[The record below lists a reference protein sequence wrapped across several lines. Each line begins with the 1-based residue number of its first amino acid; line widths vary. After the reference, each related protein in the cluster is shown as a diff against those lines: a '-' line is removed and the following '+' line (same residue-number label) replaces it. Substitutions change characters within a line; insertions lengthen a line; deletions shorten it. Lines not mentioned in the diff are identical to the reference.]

1 MSADP
6 RPVGARF
13 IAPAP
18 ARARS
23 LSPSRV
29 LAYAVLVLFAAFYL
43 MPIYVLLVTGLKS
56 FTEVSL
62 DRMWNLPASFSLD
75 SFRDAWFGNEQTAI
89 RGLANNFA
97 NSIKLTVPAS
107 IISALL
113 GSLNGYVLAKWK
125 FRGADLLFPAILFG
139 MFIPYQAILIPL
151 MQTMQ
156 TIGLYGTIQGL
167 VFVHVV
173 YGIPIT
179 TLIFRNYYA
188 SIPTELV
195 EAARIDGAGIFGV
208 YRHVLFPLS
217 LPGFVVVLIWQFTS
231 IWNEFLF
238 AIVLTSNPNVQPIM
252 VALNNLAGS
261 YSVQWNVQMA
271 GALMAALPTLL
282 VYILL
287 GRYFLRGLLAGS
299 LKG

>member
-1 MSADP
+1 MSARVSLP
-6 RPVGARF
+6 P
-13 IAPAP
+13 PP
-18 ARARS
+18 ARHPLRS
-23 LSPSRV
+23 SRV
-29 LAYAVLVLFAAFYL
+29 LVYAILVFFAAFYL

-56 FTEVSL
+56 FTDVNL
-62 DRMWNLPASFSLD
+62 DRMWSLPQGFSLD

-89 RGLANNFA
+89 PGLANNFA
-97 NSIKLTVPAS
+97 NTILLTVPATL
-107 IISALL
+107 ISALL

-139 MFIPYQAILIPL
+139 MFIPYQSILIPL
-151 MQTMQ
+151 VQTMQ
-156 TIGLYGTIQGL
+156 AIGLYGTIPGL
-167 VFVHVV
+167 IFVHVV

-179 TLIFRNYYA
+179 TLIFRNYYTGV
-188 SIPTELV
+188 PTELV
-195 EAARIDGAGIFGV
+195 EAARIDGAGILGV
-208 YRHVLFPLS
+208 YRNVLFPLS

-238 AIVLTSNPNVQPIM
+238 AIVLTSNPGVQPIM

-271 GALMAALPTLL
+271 GALMAAVPTLL

>member
-1 MSADP
+1 VSTRASS
-6 RPVGARF
+6 
-13 IAPAP
+13 
-18 ARARS
+18 RARTPPIRP
-23 LSPSRV
+23 LRV
-29 LAYAVLVLFAAFYL
+29 LVYAVLIFFAAFYL

-56 FTEVSL
+56 FSQVNLE
-62 DRMWNLPASFSLD
+62 RMWSPPTAFSLD

-89 RGLANNFA
+89 RGLASNFY
-97 NSIKLTVPAS
+97 NTILLTVPATL
-107 IISALL
+107 ISAML
-113 GSLNGYVLAKWK
+113 GSINGYVLAKWK
-125 FRGADLLFPAILFG
+125 FRGADVLFPAILFG

-151 MQTMQ
+151 VQTTQNM
-156 TIGLYGTIQGL
+156 GLYGTIAGL
-167 VFVHVV
+167 AFVHVV

-188 SIPTELV
+188 GVPDELV
-195 EAARIDGAGIFGV
+195 EASRIDGAGILGI
-208 YRHVLFPLS
+208 YRHILFPLS
-217 LPGFVVVLIWQFTS
+217 LPGFVVVIIWQFTS

-238 AIVLTSNPNVQPIM
+238 AIVLTSNPQVQPIM

-271 GALMAALPTLL
+271 GALMAAIPTLL
-282 VYILL
+282 VYVLL

>member
-1 MSADP
+1 MSVSARGP
-6 RPVGARF
+6 AKARPIRLGR
-13 IAPAP
+13 IPT
-18 ARARS
+18 
-23 LSPSRV
+23 
-29 LAYAVLVLFAAFYL
+29 YAVLIFFALFYL
-43 MPIYVLLVTGLKS
+43 MPIYVLLVTGMKS
-56 FTEVSL
+56 FAEVSL
-62 DRMWNLPASFSLD
+62 DRMWDLPRGFSLD
-75 SFRDAWFGNEQTAI
+75 SFRDAWFGNEQSAI
-89 RGLANNFA
+89 RGLANNFY
-97 NSIKLTVPAS
+97 NTILLTVPATL
-107 IISALL
+107 ISAML
-113 GSLNGYVLAKWK
+113 GSINGYVLAKWK
-125 FRGADLLFPAILFG
+125 FRGADVLFPLILFG

-151 MQTMQ
+151 VQTTQ
-156 TIGLYGTIQGL
+156 SLGLYGTIPGL
-167 VFVHVV
+167 IFVHVV

-188 SIPTELV
+188 GVPTELV
-195 EAARIDGAGIFGV
+195 EAARIDGAGILGV
-208 YRHVLFPLS
+208 YRHILFPLS
-217 LPGFVVVLIWQFTS
+217 LPGFVVVIIWQFTS

-238 AIVLTSNPNVQPIM
+238 AIVLTSNPRVQPIM

>member
-1 MSADP
+1 VSVSVRGRAKA
-6 RPVGARF
+6 RPIRPGRLP
-13 IAPAP
+13 I
-18 ARARS
+18 
-23 LSPSRV
+23 
-29 LAYAVLVLFAAFYL
+29 YAILILFALFYL
-43 MPIYVLLVTGLKS
+43 MPIYVLLVTGMKS
-56 FTEVSL
+56 FAEVSL
-62 DRMWNLPASFSLD
+62 DRMWDLPRSFSLD
-75 SFRDAWFGNEQTAI
+75 SFRDAWFGNEQSAI
-89 RGLANNFA
+89 RGLANNFY
-97 NSIKLTVPAS
+97 NTILLTVPATL
-107 IISALL
+107 ISAML
-113 GSLNGYVLAKWK
+113 GSINGYVLAKWK
-125 FRGADLLFPAILFG
+125 FRGADVLFPLILFG

-151 MQTMQ
+151 VQTTQ
-156 TIGLYGTIQGL
+156 SLGLYGTIPGL
-167 VFVHVV
+167 IFVHVV

-188 SIPTELV
+188 GVPTELV
-195 EAARIDGAGIFGV
+195 EASRIDGAGILGV
-208 YRHVLFPLS
+208 YRHILFPLS
-217 LPGFVVVLIWQFTS
+217 LPGFVVVIIWQFTS

-238 AIVLTSNPNVQPIM
+238 AIVLTSNPRVQPIM